1 MINSCSNNQD
11 DPRTNT
17 KRHEPNCSTS
27 LRPARSWRDNMSKH
41 QLEHLTRIPGNLKAP
56 AIISLLVVLPFV
68 ILELVNRRNLPQD
81 FPVMLFLTMWL
92 LPLFF
97 ILALMPILRNL
108 RAANRSPINP
118 LSLVPRVLL
127 MIFIAWFWIG
137 LTLDQ
142 MPCFLGVPNC
152 D

>member
-1 MINSCSNNQD
+1 
-11 DPRTNT
+11 
-17 KRHEPNCSTS
+17 
-27 LRPARSWRDNMSKH
+27 MSKH

-68 ILELVNRRNLPQD
+68 ILELVNRRDLPQD
-81 FPVMLFLTMWL
+81 FPVMLFITMWL

-108 RAANRSPINP
+108 RAGNRSLINP